1 MYSAI
6 YPIPGNE
13 INLPFYLTGIGKTS
27 PEFNIKRE
35 AGLVSYQFLLTTKG
49 RGILHVN
56 GNSFTLTP
64 GSLLFLPP
72 GLPHEYRPDG
82 NEWATSWF
90 VFRGASLSSIMGGLG
105 FNKEFIVEDI
115 NAASFK
121 KLHKRLTDLAADNLH
136 NSAKCSLLIYDFIL
150 MTKEA
155 IENQTSHDNTGN
167 IIIDESVK
175 YIHENLHL
183 DISLNDL
190 SKAAGVSPQ
199 YIGRL
204 FRKKLNISP
213 VSYIARVKMS
223 KAKIMLLDSAVPIS
237 EIASSLG
244 YSSPTYFGIVFK
256 KLEGFSPSE
265 YRRNNGAVI

>member
-1 MYSAI
+1 MYSAT

-27 PEFNIKRE
+27 PEFNIKRDT
-35 AGLVSYQFLLTTKG
+35 GLVSYQFLLTTKG

-56 GNSFTLTP
+56 SNRFILTP

-72 GLPHEYRPDG
+72 GLPHEYRPED
-82 NEWATSWF
+82 NEWSTSWF
-90 VFRGASLSSIMGGLG
+90 VFKGASLSSIMDGLG
-105 FNKEFIVEDI
+105 LNSYYIIEDI
-115 NAASFK
+115 NTASFEK
-121 KLHKRLTDLAADNLH
+121 IHKRLSDLATDNLH
-136 NSAKCSLLIYDFIL
+136 NSSKCSLLIYDFIL
-150 MTKEA
+150 MAKDA
-155 IENQTSHDNTGN
+155 IENQTSSDNTGN
-167 IIIDESVK
+167 IIIDESLK

-190 SKAAGVSPQ
+190 SKAAGVSSQ

-213 VSYIARVKMS
+213 VSYISRAKIS
-223 KAKIMLLDSAVPIS
+223 KAKIMLLDSTLPIS